1 MAEIL
6 VEQRGAAAVAAPAYG
21 TGYGATGGPRA
32 RVSWG
37 AIFAGLV
44 VATVV
49 QVVLALLGLAIGLAA
64 FDPGTSAKGAGIGT
78 GLWVIVSALVALF
91 VGGLTTGRLAGVMER
106 RDGFL
111 HGVVLWGLSTLL
123 GVWLLSRGL
132 GALFG
137 GAFNLAGNVLGGAAR
152 AATSVAGAAVNAST
166 AGGTDANLDFADVR
180 GELERTL
187 RQTGDPTLS
196 PDSLGAAAKAAGGAA
211 PGGAGNAQAADEIGT
226 LLREKAGNVDRNDV
240 LNVIT
245 RRTNLSRADAERL
258 ADRVT
263 SGAQDVRSRAT
274 QAVAEVK
281 AEAPAKA
288 EAAASAASGGTWLA
302 LLALG
307 LTLAAAAFGATRTA
321 RE

>member
-6 VEQRGAAAVAAPAYG
+6 VEQRGAAAPLSHATPLAGPA
-21 TGYGATGGPRA
+21 GAVGS
-32 RVSWG
+32 RVRWG

-44 VATVV
+44 VATVL
-49 QVVLALLGLAIGLAA
+49 QVVLSLLGLAIGLAA
-64 FDPGTSAKGAGIGT
+64 FDPGSSAGSFGLGT
-78 GLWVIVSALVALF
+78 GVWVILTALVSLF
-91 VGGLTTGRLAGVMER
+91 LGGMSTGRLAGVLER

-111 HGVVLWGLSTLL
+111 HGVILWGLSTLL

-152 AATSVAGAAVNAST
+152 AATSVAGAAVGATTAS
-166 AGGTDANLDFADVR
+166 GTDANLDFGDVR
-180 GELERTL
+180 REIEQTL
-187 RQTGDPTLS
+187 RQTGDASLS
-196 PDSLGAAAKAAGGAA
+196 PDSLAAAAKAAGGAA
-211 PGGAGNAQAADEIGT
+211 TGGASNDQAAEEIGA
-226 LLREKAGNVDRNDV
+226 LLRHRAGNVDRNDV

-245 RRTNLSRADAERL
+245 RRTSLSRADAERL

-263 SGAQDVRSRAT
+263 SGAQDVRTRASQT
-274 QAVAEVK
+274 VDRLK

-288 EAAASAASGGTWLA
+288 EEAASAASGGTWLA

-307 LTLAAAAFGATRTA
+307 LTLGAATVGAMRTA